1 MCFYGHARSL
11 THRPSE
17 EQVTSQT
24 STSPGGLGSPRRSA
38 TSIVAL
44 CFVVIVFDGYDLVVY
59 GATVPSLLAYE
70 PWDLSAAQ
78 AGAIGSYALVGMLLG
93 ALMSGWLAPRI
104 GARAIVLGSLIS
116 FSVLM
121 GLTAIAPNAEIFGL
135 LRFLGGLG
143 LGGVVP
149 TVIAL
154 TVEYSPPERRQFH
167 NALMYSGYS
176 VGGML
181 SALAAL
187 ALLPEHSFR
196 IMYALGLLPLI
207 TIVPLAWR
215 YLPESAAYLARKGH
229 LDKAHTLAETYG
241 LTLPDTTTVPATTG
255 SMASVAR
262 GPRKIP
268 LLLLVIAS
276 FCGLLLVY
284 GVNTW
289 LPNIMRQSGYSL
301 GSSLSFLLVLNLGA
315 IVGAL
320 AASRVADHFGS
331 KPVTIVSF
339 LLAVAAI
346 LTLGAGLPVVAAMAV
361 VAVAGLGTVGTQI
374 LVNGYVATYFDDHER
389 TAALGLSLG
398 LGRLGA
404 IFGPILGGWIASSAL
419 GVEWNFYA
427 FAAFA
432 AVGCLA
438 VALVTRRESALPHH
452 AVTDSAHSATPTPR

>member
-1 MCFYGHARSL
+1 MTPL
-11 THRPSE
+11 T
-17 EQVTSQT
+17 TSALDG
-24 STSPGGLGSPRRSA
+24 PGTRRSSA
-38 TSIVAL
+38 SIVAL
-44 CFVVIVFDGYDLVVY
+44 CFVIIVYDGYDLVVY

-70 PWDLSAAQ
+70 PWQLTAGQ
-78 AGAIGSYALVGMLLG
+78 IGAIGSYALVGMLLG
-93 ALMSGWLAPRI
+93 ALLSGWLASRV

-116 FSVLM
+116 FSVIM
-121 GLTAIAPNAEIFGL
+121 GLTALAPNPEVFGL

-154 TVEYSPPERRQFH
+154 TVEYSPPSRRQFN

-187 ALLPEHSFR
+187 ALLPENSFR
-196 IMYALGLLPLI
+196 IMYALGLLPLV

-215 YLPESAAYLARKGH
+215 YLPESAAFLVGKGRIIEVRALA
-229 LDKAHTLAETYG
+229 DKFG
-241 LTLPDTTTVPATTG
+241 IDLPASSATTSNG
-255 SMASVAR
+255 SMASLVT
-262 GPRKIP
+262 GPRRIP
-268 LLLLVIAS
+268 LLLLVVAS

-320 AASRVADHFGS
+320 AASRAADRFGS
-331 KPVTIVSF
+331 KPVTVTSF
-339 LLAVAAI
+339 LLAVVAI
-346 LTLGAGLPVVAAMAV
+346 LALGTGLPVSAAMAV

-374 LVNGYVATYFDDHER
+374 LVNGYVATYFGENER

-398 LGRLGA
+398 LGRVGA
-404 IFGPILGGWIASSAL
+404 IVGPILGGWIASSAL

-432 AVGCLA
+432 ALGCLA
-438 VALVTRRESALPHH
+438 VALVSRSAASTPHPSSTVP
-452 AVTDSAHSATPTPR
+452 ATSQLTASASSERL

>member
-1 MCFYGHARSL
+1 MTPL
-11 THRPSE
+11 T
-17 EQVTSQT
+17 TSALDG
-24 STSPGGLGSPRRSA
+24 PGTRRSSA
-38 TSIVAL
+38 SIVAL
-44 CFVVIVFDGYDLVVY
+44 CFVIIVYDGYDLVVY

-70 PWDLSAAQ
+70 PWQLTAGQ
-78 AGAIGSYALVGMLLG
+78 IGAIGSYALVGMLLG
-93 ALMSGWLAPRI
+93 ALLSGWLASRV

-116 FSVLM
+116 FSVIM
-121 GLTAIAPNAEIFGL
+121 GLTALAPNPEVFGL

-154 TVEYSPPERRQFH
+154 TVEYSPPSRRQFN

-187 ALLPEHSFR
+187 ALLPENSFR
-196 IMYALGLLPLI
+196 IMYALGLLPLV

-215 YLPESAAYLARKGH
+215 YLPESAAFLAGKGRIIEARA
-229 LDKAHTLAETYG
+229 LADKFG
-241 LTLPDTTTVPATTG
+241 IDLPTPSATTSNG
-255 SMASVAR
+255 SMASLMT
-262 GPRKIP
+262 GPRRIP
-268 LLLLVIAS
+268 LLLLVVAS

-315 IVGAL
+315 IIGAL
-320 AASRVADHFGS
+320 AASRAADRFGS
-331 KPVTIVSF
+331 KPVTVTSF
-339 LLAVAAI
+339 LLAVVAI
-346 LTLGAGLPVVAAMAV
+346 LALGTGLPVSAAMAV

-374 LVNGYVATYFDDHER
+374 LVNGYVATYFGENER

-398 LGRLGA
+398 LGRVGA
-404 IFGPILGGWIASSAL
+404 IVGPILGGWIASSAL

-432 AVGCLA
+432 ALGCLA
-438 VALVTRRESALPHH
+438 VALVSRSAASTPHPSSTVP
-452 AVTDSAHSATPTPR
+452 ATSQLTASASSERL

>member
-1 MCFYGHARSL
+1 MTPL
-11 THRPSE
+11 T
-17 EQVTSQT
+17 TSAPHG
-24 STSPGGLGSPRRSA
+24 PGARRSSA
-38 TSIVAL
+38 SIVAL
-44 CFVVIVFDGYDLVVY
+44 CFVIIVYDGYDLVVY

-70 PWDLSAAQ
+70 PWHLDAGQ
-78 AGAIGSYALVGMLLG
+78 VGAIGSYALVGMLLG
-93 ALMSGWLAPRI
+93 ALLSGWLAPRI
-104 GARAIVLGSLIS
+104 GARAIILGSLIS

-121 GLTAIAPNAEIFGL
+121 GLTALAPNPEVFGL

-154 TVEYSPPERRQFH
+154 TVEYSPPSRRQFH

-187 ALLPEHSFR
+187 ALLPENSFR
-196 IMYALGLLPLI
+196 IMYALGLLPLV

-215 YLPESAAYLARKGH
+215 YLPESAAFLAGKGRTSE
-229 LDKAHTLAETYG
+229 ARTLADTFG
-241 LTLPDTTTVPATTG
+241 IDLPAPSATTSNG
-255 SMASVAR
+255 SMAALVT
-262 GPRKIP
+262 GPRRIP
-268 LLLLVIAS
+268 LLLLVVAS

-301 GSSLSFLLVLNLGA
+301 GSSLNFLLMLNLGA
-315 IVGAL
+315 IIGAL
-320 AASRVADHFGS
+320 LASRAADRFGS
-331 KPVTIVSF
+331 KPVTVTSF
-339 LLAVAAI
+339 VLAVLSI
-346 LTLGAGLPVVAAMAV
+346 LALGTGLPVAAAMAV

-374 LVNGYVATYFDDHER
+374 LVNGYVATYFGENER

-398 LGRLGA
+398 LGRVGA

-432 AVGCLA
+432 ALGCLA
-438 VALVTRRESALPHH
+438 VTLVSRSAASTPSPSSVPATSQLT
-452 AVTDSAHSATPTPR
+452 ASASSERL

>member
-1 MCFYGHARSL
+1 MTPLTSSAPGAPRS
-11 THRPSE
+11 
-17 EQVTSQT
+17 
-24 STSPGGLGSPRRSA
+24 SA
-38 TSIVAL
+38 SIVAL
-44 CFVVIVFDGYDLVVY
+44 CFVIIVYDGYDLVVY

-70 PWDLSAAQ
+70 PWHLDAGQ
-78 AGAIGSYALVGMLLG
+78 VGAIGSYALVGMLLG
-93 ALMSGWLAPRI
+93 ALLSGWLASRI

-121 GLTAIAPNAEIFGL
+121 GLTAIAPNPEVFGL

-154 TVEYSPPERRQFH
+154 TVEYSPPSRRQFN

-187 ALLPEHSFR
+187 ALLPENSFR
-196 IMYALGLLPLI
+196 VMYALGLLPLI

-215 YLPESAAYLARKGH
+215 YLPESAAFLVGKGRTGEARALAARFGI
-229 LDKAHTLAETYG
+229 D
-241 LTLPDTTTVPATTG
+241 LPAPSATTSNG
-255 SMASVAR
+255 SMAALVT
-262 GPRKIP
+262 GPRRIP

-301 GSSLSFLLVLNLGA
+301 GSSLSFLVVLNLGA

-320 AASRVADHFGS
+320 AASRAADRFGS
-331 KPVTIVSF
+331 KPVTVASF
-339 LLAVAAI
+339 LLAVGAI
-346 LTLGAGLPVVAAMAV
+346 LALGTGLPVIAAMAV

-374 LVNGYVATYFDDHER
+374 LVNGYVATYFGENER
-389 TAALGLSLG
+389 AAALGLSLG
-398 LGRLGA
+398 LGRVGA
-404 IFGPILGGWIASSAL
+404 IVGPILGGWIASSAL
-419 GVEWNFYA
+419 GVEWNFYT

-438 VALVTRRESALPHH
+438 VALVSRSTSGPRPSNATADARAAAP
-452 AVTDSAHSATPTPR
+452 ATPERL

>member
-1 MCFYGHARSL
+1 MNPL
-11 THRPSE
+11 TASTLDRPG
-17 EQVTSQT
+17 T
-24 STSPGGLGSPRRSA
+24 RRSSA
-38 TSIVAL
+38 SIVAL
-44 CFVVIVFDGYDLVVY
+44 CFVIIVYDGYDLVVY

-70 PWDLSAAQ
+70 PWQLTAGQ
-78 AGAIGSYALVGMLLG
+78 IGAIGSYALVGMLLG
-93 ALMSGWLAPRI
+93 ALLSGWLASRV

-116 FSVLM
+116 FSVIM
-121 GLTAIAPNAEIFGL
+121 GLTALAPNPEVFGL

-154 TVEYSPPERRQFH
+154 TVEYSPPSRRQFN

-187 ALLPEHSFR
+187 ALLPENSFR
-196 IMYALGLLPLI
+196 IMYALGLLPLV

-215 YLPESAAYLARKGH
+215 YLPESAAFLAGKGRISE
-229 LDKAHTLAETYG
+229 ARALADRFG
-241 LTLPDTTTVPATTG
+241 IDLPASSATTSNG
-255 SMASVAR
+255 SMASLVT
-262 GPRKIP
+262 GPRRIP
-268 LLLLVIAS
+268 LLLLVVAS

-284 GVNTW
+284 GINTW

-320 AASRVADHFGS
+320 AASRAADRFGS
-331 KPVTIVSF
+331 KPVTVTSF
-339 LLAVAAI
+339 LLAVVAI
-346 LTLGAGLPVVAAMAV
+346 LALGTGLPVSAAMAV

-374 LVNGYVATYFDDHER
+374 LVNGYVATYFGENER
-389 TAALGLSLG
+389 AAALGLSLG
-398 LGRLGA
+398 LGRVGA
-404 IFGPILGGWIASSAL
+404 IVGPILGGWIAASAL

-432 AVGCLA
+432 ALGCLA
-438 VALVTRRESALPHH
+438 VALVSRSAASTPHPSSTVPTTSQLT
-452 AVTDSAHSATPTPR
+452 ASASSERL

>member
-1 MCFYGHARSL
+1 MTPL
-11 THRPSE
+11 TSA
-17 EQVTSQT
+17 TNAG
-24 STSPGGLGSPRRSA
+24 STRRSSA
-38 TSIVAL
+38 SIVAL
-44 CFVVIVFDGYDLVVY
+44 CFVIIVYDGYDLVVY

-70 PWDLSAAQ
+70 PWHLNASQ
-78 AGAIGSYALVGMLLG
+78 IGAIGSYALVGMLLG
-93 ALMSGWLAPRI
+93 ALLSGWLASRV

-116 FSVLM
+116 FSVIM
-121 GLTAIAPNAEIFGL
+121 GLTALAPNPEVFGL

-154 TVEYSPPERRQFH
+154 TVEYSPPSRRQFN

-187 ALLPEHSFR
+187 ALLPENSFR
-196 IMYALGLLPLI
+196 IMYALGLLPLV

-215 YLPESAAYLARKGH
+215 YLPESAAFLVGKGRIIEVRALA
-229 LDKAHTLAETYG
+229 DKFG
-241 LTLPDTTTVPATTG
+241 IDLPASSATTSNG
-255 SMASVAR
+255 SMASLVT
-262 GPRKIP
+262 GPRRIP
-268 LLLLVIAS
+268 LLLLVVAS

-320 AASRVADHFGS
+320 AASRAADRFGS
-331 KPVTIVSF
+331 KPVTVTSF
-339 LLAVAAI
+339 LLAVVAI
-346 LTLGAGLPVVAAMAV
+346 LALGTGLPVSAAMAV

-374 LVNGYVATYFDDHER
+374 LVNGYVATYFGENER

-398 LGRLGA
+398 LGRVGA
-404 IFGPILGGWIASSAL
+404 IVGPILGGWIASSAL

-432 AVGCLA
+432 ALGCLA
-438 VALVTRRESALPHH
+438 VALVSRSAASTPHPSS
-452 AVTDSAHSATPTPR
+452 AVPATSQLTASASSERL

>member
-1 MCFYGHARSL
+1 MTPL
-11 THRPSE
+11 T
-17 EQVTSQT
+17 
-24 STSPGGLGSPRRSA
+24 SA
-38 TSIVAL
+38 TNAGSTRHSSASIVAL
-44 CFVVIVFDGYDLVVY
+44 CFVIIVYDGYDLVVY

-70 PWDLSAAQ
+70 PWHLNASQ
-78 AGAIGSYALVGMLLG
+78 IGAIGSYALVGMLLG
-93 ALMSGWLAPRI
+93 ALLSGWLASRV

-116 FSVLM
+116 FSVIM
-121 GLTAIAPNAEIFGL
+121 GLTALAPNPEVFGL

-154 TVEYSPPERRQFH
+154 TVEYSPPSRRQFN

-187 ALLPEHSFR
+187 ALLPENSFR
-196 IMYALGLLPLI
+196 IMYALGLLPLV

-215 YLPESAAYLARKGH
+215 YLPESAAFLAGKGRIIEARA
-229 LDKAHTLAETYG
+229 LADKFG
-241 LTLPDTTTVPATTG
+241 IDLPAPSATTSNG
-255 SMASVAR
+255 NMASLVT
-262 GPRKIP
+262 GPRRIP
-268 LLLLVIAS
+268 LLLLVVAS

-320 AASRVADHFGS
+320 AASRAADRFGS
-331 KPVTIVSF
+331 KPVTVTSF
-339 LLAVAAI
+339 LLAVVAI
-346 LTLGAGLPVVAAMAV
+346 LALGTGLPVSAAMAV

-374 LVNGYVATYFDDHER
+374 LVNGYVATYFGENER

-398 LGRLGA
+398 LGRVGA
-404 IFGPILGGWIASSAL
+404 IVGPILGGWIASSAL

-432 AVGCLA
+432 ALGCLA
-438 VALVTRRESALPHH
+438 VALVSRSAASTPHPSST
-452 AVTDSAHSATPTPR
+452 VPGTSQLTVSVSSEEL

>member
-1 MCFYGHARSL
+1 MNPL
-11 THRPSE
+11 TA
-17 EQVTSQT
+17 
-24 STSPGGLGSPRRSA
+24 STLDGPGTRRSSA
-38 TSIVAL
+38 SIVAL
-44 CFVVIVFDGYDLVVY
+44 CFVIIVYDGYDLVVY

-70 PWDLSAAQ
+70 PWHLNASQ
-78 AGAIGSYALVGMLLG
+78 IGAIGSYALVGMLLG
-93 ALMSGWLAPRI
+93 ALLSGWLASRV

-116 FSVLM
+116 FSVIM
-121 GLTAIAPNAEIFGL
+121 GLTALAPNPEVFGL

-154 TVEYSPPERRQFH
+154 TVEYSPPSRRQFN

-187 ALLPEHSFR
+187 ALLPENSFR
-196 IMYALGLLPLI
+196 IMYALGLLPLV

-215 YLPESAAYLARKGH
+215 YLPESAAFLAGKGRIIEARA
-229 LDKAHTLAETYG
+229 LADKFG
-241 LTLPDTTTVPATTG
+241 IDLPAPSATTSNG
-255 SMASVAR
+255 NMASLVT
-262 GPRKIP
+262 GPRRVP
-268 LLLLVIAS
+268 LLLLVVAS

-320 AASRVADHFGS
+320 AASRAADRFGS
-331 KPVTIVSF
+331 KPVTVTSF
-339 LLAVAAI
+339 LLAVVAI
-346 LTLGAGLPVVAAMAV
+346 LALGTGLPVSAAMAV

-374 LVNGYVATYFDDHER
+374 LVNGYVATYFGENER
-389 TAALGLSLG
+389 AAALGLSLG
-398 LGRLGA
+398 LGRVGA
-404 IFGPILGGWIASSAL
+404 IVGPILGGWIASSAL

-432 AVGCLA
+432 ALGCLA
-438 VALVTRRESALPHH
+438 VALVSRSAASTPHPS
-452 AVTDSAHSATPTPR
+452 SAAPATSQLTASASSERL

>member
-1 MCFYGHARSL
+1 MNPL
-11 THRPSE
+11 T
-17 EQVTSQT
+17 TSA
-24 STSPGGLGSPRRSA
+24 PGGPGTPRSSA
-38 TSIVAL
+38 SIVAL
-44 CFVVIVFDGYDLVVY
+44 CFVIIVYDGYDLVVY

-70 PWDLSAAQ
+70 PWHLDAAQ
-78 AGAIGSYALVGMLLG
+78 VGAIGSYALVGMLLG
-93 ALMSGWLAPRI
+93 ALLSGWLAARV

-116 FSVLM
+116 FSVIM
-121 GLTAIAPNAEIFGL
+121 GLTAFAPNPEVFGL

-154 TVEYSPPERRQFH
+154 TVEYSPPSRRQFN

-187 ALLPEHSFR
+187 ALLPENSFR
-196 IMYALGLLPLI
+196 IMYALGLLPLV

-215 YLPESAAYLARKGH
+215 YLPESAAFLAGKGRIIEARA
-229 LDKAHTLAETYG
+229 LADKFG
-241 LTLPDTTTVPATTG
+241 IDLPAPSATTSNG
-255 SMASVAR
+255 SMASLVT
-262 GPRKIP
+262 GPRRVP
-268 LLLLVIAS
+268 LLLLVVAS

-320 AASRVADHFGS
+320 AASRAADRFGS
-331 KPVTIVSF
+331 KPVTVTSF
-339 LLAVAAI
+339 LLAVVAI
-346 LTLGAGLPVVAAMAV
+346 LALGTGLPVSAAMAV

-374 LVNGYVATYFDDHER
+374 LVNGYVATYFGENER
-389 TAALGLSLG
+389 AAALGLSLG
-398 LGRLGA
+398 LGRVGA
-404 IFGPILGGWIASSAL
+404 IVGPILGGWIASSAL

-432 AVGCLA
+432 ALGCLA
-438 VALVTRRESALPHH
+438 VALVSRSAASTPHPSSTVP
-452 AVTDSAHSATPTPR
+452 ATSQLTGSASSERL

>member
-1 MCFYGHARSL
+1 MNPPTPSSL
-11 THRPSE
+11 DG
-17 EQVTSQT
+17 
-24 STSPGGLGSPRRSA
+24 PGARRSSA
-38 TSIVAL
+38 SIVAL
-44 CFVVIVFDGYDLVVY
+44 CFVIIVYDGYDLVVY

-70 PWDLSAAQ
+70 PWHLDAGQ
-78 AGAIGSYALVGMLLG
+78 VGAIGSYALVGMLLG
-93 ALMSGWLAPRI
+93 ALLSGWLASRI

-121 GLTAIAPNAEIFGL
+121 GLTALAPNPEVFGL

-149 TVIAL
+149 TVISL
-154 TVEYSPPERRQFH
+154 TVEYSRPSRRQFN

-187 ALLPEHSFR
+187 ALLPENSFR
-196 IMYALGLLPLI
+196 IMYALGLLPLV
-207 TIVPLAWR
+207 TIVPLVWR
-215 YLPESAAYLARKGH
+215 YLPESVAFLAGKGRVDEARA
-229 LDKAHTLAETYG
+229 LADKFG
-241 LTLPDTTTVPATTG
+241 IDVPAP
-255 SMASVAR
+255 VAGQESPAGTMTSLVT
-262 GPRKIP
+262 GPRRIP
-268 LLLLVIAS
+268 LLLLVVAS

-284 GVNTW
+284 GINTW
-289 LPNIMRQSGYSL
+289 LPNIMRQAGYSL

-315 IVGAL
+315 IIGAL
-320 AASRVADHFGS
+320 IASRAADRFGS
-331 KPVTIVSF
+331 KPVTVTSF

-346 LTLGAGLPVVAAMAV
+346 LTLGTGLPVIAAMAV

-374 LVNGYVATYFDDHER
+374 LVNGYVATYFGENER

-398 LGRLGA
+398 LGRVGA

-432 AVGCLA
+432 ALGCLA
-438 VALVTRRESALPHH
+438 VALVSRPAACTPLSSTTASDARPA
-452 AVTDSAHSATPTPR
+452 ASATPERL

>member
-1 MCFYGHARSL
+1 MTPSLPTASAHSRS
-11 THRPSE
+11 
-17 EQVTSQT
+17 
-24 STSPGGLGSPRRSA
+24 GA
-38 TSIVAL
+38 SIVAL
-44 CFVVIVFDGYDLVVY
+44 CFAIIVFDGYDLVVY

-70 PWDLSAAQ
+70 PWQLTAGQ

-93 ALMSGWLAPRI
+93 ALLSGWLAPRI
-104 GARAIVLGSLIS
+104 GARAIILGSLIS
-116 FSVLM
+116 FSILM
-121 GLTAIAPNAEIFGL
+121 GLTALAPTPEVFGL

-154 TVEYSPPERRQFH
+154 TVEYSPPSRRQFN

-181 SALAAL
+181 AALAAL
-187 ALLPEHSFR
+187 ALLPDVSFR
-196 IMYALGLLPLI
+196 VMYALGLLPLV
-207 TIVPLAWR
+207 TIVPLTWR
-215 YLPESAAYLARKGH
+215 LLPESVAFLAGKGR
-229 LDKAHTLAETYG
+229 LADARALADRYG
-241 LTLPDTTTVPATTG
+241 IEVPAARAEKAG
-255 SMASVAR
+255 SMSAVLT
-262 GPRKIP
+262 GPRRTP
-268 LLLLVIAS
+268 LALFVVAS

-301 GSSLSFLLVLNLGA
+301 GSSLGFLLVLNIGA

-320 AASRVADHFGS
+320 VASRAADRFGS
-331 KPVTIVSF
+331 RPVTTVSF
-339 LLAVAAI
+339 LVAVIAI
-346 LTLGAGLPVVAAMAV
+346 LSLSAGLPVVGAMAV

-374 LVNGYVATYFDDHER
+374 LVNGFVATYFTENER
-389 TAALGLSLG
+389 TTALGITLG
-398 LGRLGA
+398 LGRVGA

-432 AVGCLA
+432 AVGCVA
-438 VALVTRRESALPHH
+438 VG
-452 AVTDSAHSATPTPR
+452 AVSRQLGDRSTDSHEPSVQASTSPRS

>member
-1 MCFYGHARSL
+1 MNPL
-11 THRPSE
+11 T
-17 EQVTSQT
+17 TSALDG
-24 STSPGGLGSPRRSA
+24 PGTRRSSA
-38 TSIVAL
+38 SIVAL
-44 CFVVIVFDGYDLVVY
+44 CFVIIVYDGYDLVVY

-70 PWDLSAAQ
+70 PWQLTAGQ
-78 AGAIGSYALVGMLLG
+78 IGAIGSYALVGMLLG
-93 ALMSGWLAPRI
+93 ALLSGWLASRV

-116 FSVLM
+116 FSVIM
-121 GLTAIAPNAEIFGL
+121 GLTAFAPNPEVFGL

-154 TVEYSPPERRQFH
+154 TVEYSPPSRRQFN

-187 ALLPEHSFR
+187 ALLPENSFR
-196 IMYALGLLPLI
+196 IMYALGLLPLV

-215 YLPESAAYLARKGH
+215 YLPESAAFLAGKGRIVEARA
-229 LDKAHTLAETYG
+229 LADKFG
-241 LTLPDTTTVPATTG
+241 IDLPAPLATTSNG
-255 SMASVAR
+255 SMASLVT
-262 GPRKIP
+262 GPRRVP
-268 LLLLVIAS
+268 LLLLVVAS

-320 AASRVADHFGS
+320 AASRAADRFGS
-331 KPVTIVSF
+331 KPVTVTSF
-339 LLAVAAI
+339 LLAVVAI
-346 LTLGAGLPVVAAMAV
+346 LALGTGLPVSAAMAV

-374 LVNGYVATYFDDHER
+374 LVNGYVATYFGENER
-389 TAALGLSLG
+389 AAALGLSLG
-398 LGRLGA
+398 LGRVGA
-404 IFGPILGGWIASSAL
+404 IVGPILGGWIASSAL

-432 AVGCLA
+432 ALGCLA
-438 VALVTRRESALPHH
+438 VALVSRSAASTPHPSSTVP
-452 AVTDSAHSATPTPR
+452 ATSQLTASASSERL

>member
-1 MCFYGHARSL
+1 MTPL
-11 THRPSE
+11 T
-17 EQVTSQT
+17 TSALDG
-24 STSPGGLGSPRRSA
+24 PGTRRSSA
-38 TSIVAL
+38 SIVAL
-44 CFVVIVFDGYDLVVY
+44 CFVIIVYDGYDLVVY

-70 PWDLSAAQ
+70 PWQLTAGQ
-78 AGAIGSYALVGMLLG
+78 IGAIGSYALVGMLLG
-93 ALMSGWLAPRI
+93 ALLSGWLASRV

-116 FSVLM
+116 FSVIM
-121 GLTAIAPNAEIFGL
+121 GLTALAPNPEVFGL

-154 TVEYSPPERRQFH
+154 TVEYSPPSRRQFN

-187 ALLPEHSFR
+187 ALLPENSFR
-196 IMYALGLLPLI
+196 IMYALGLLPLV

-215 YLPESAAYLARKGH
+215 YLPESAAFLAGKGRIIEARA
-229 LDKAHTLAETYG
+229 LADKFG
-241 LTLPDTTTVPATTG
+241 IDLPTPSATTSNG
-255 SMASVAR
+255 SMASLMT
-262 GPRKIP
+262 GPRRIP
-268 LLLLVIAS
+268 LLLLVVAS

-320 AASRVADHFGS
+320 AASRAADRFGS
-331 KPVTIVSF
+331 KPVTVTSF
-339 LLAVAAI
+339 LLAVVAI
-346 LTLGAGLPVVAAMAV
+346 LALGTGLPVSAAMAV

-374 LVNGYVATYFDDHER
+374 LVNGYVATYFGESER

-398 LGRLGA
+398 LGRVGA
-404 IFGPILGGWIASSAL
+404 IVGPILGGWIASSAL

-432 AVGCLA
+432 ALGCLA
-438 VALVTRRESALPHH
+438 VALVSRSAASTPHPSSTVP
-452 AVTDSAHSATPTPR
+452 ATSQLTASASSERL